1 MNGLRYAVACSILAV
16 SLCAIVL
23 TAAVLVQAYTTSS
36 LESQTIQAVDA
47 AVQNDPNGGFP
58 IASGSVVLM
67 AYTITI
73 PESNLT
79 IPPHFSQF
87 IFGHHEL
94 LPNLEKAIT
103 GMKTGE
109 EKRVELNSEEAFGP
123 YDESKKIEI
132 SKDRLPA
139 EAEPGMMLGTEDGTP
154 CVVVGLSET
163 KATIDFNHPFAGKR
177 VVIDVRIL
185 DVEVPPVDELQ
196 VQQEESVTGAEL
208 RV

>member
-73 PESNLT
+73 SESNLT

-87 IFGHHEL
+87 ISGHHEL

-109 EKRVELNSEEAFGP
+109 EKRVELNSEETFGP

-139 EAEPGMMLGTEDGTP
+139 EAEPGMMLATEDGTP

-163 KATIDFNHPFAGKR
+163 KATIDFNHPFARKR

>member
-1 MNGLRYAVACSILAV
+1 MKDLRSAVPIYISIVFVYALVLTV
-16 SLCAIVL
+16 AIVSH
-23 TAAVLVQAYTTSS
+23 VYTDSS
-36 LESQTIQAVDA
+36 LEPQIVPASAG
-47 AVQNDPNGGFP
+47 AVQDDPGLP
-58 IASGSVVLM
+58 IAAGTEVLIV
-67 AYTITI
+67 YTITI

-87 IFGHHEL
+87 ISGHHEL

-139 EAEPGMMLGTEDGTP
+139 EAEPGMMLATEDDTP
-154 CVVVGLSET
+154 CVVVDLSET